1 MCRYLPARSAC
12 PDSQDSDVTDDE
24 PVCQKAGCKGCV
36 LKAYARSHSGQHAR
50 QPATSPAVAAAMAAE
65 VVRGSQRELR
75 SGGRAL
81 DRELLALRREEAKL
95 VTDIKAAAK
104 RGDQASA
111 KVLARSLV
119 RLRAQITKL
128 QASAA
133 NLRGVA
139 TNLTV
144 RQHSTTLH
152 VADVAH
158 HHRLAWCGSNSGCSE
173 PPARLLA
180 GTPPSLPP
188 PLRRPAD
195 GCSSDHG
202 RVFNGNSH
210 RRHGPHAGAAQPS
223 THRTDGTGVCA

>member
-1 MCRYLPARSAC
+1 MNLFAKK
-12 PDSQDSDVTDDE
+12 PDV
-24 PVCQKAGCKGCV
+24 K
-36 LKAYARSHSGQHAR
+36 
-50 QPATSPAVAAAMAAE
+50 E

-139 TNLTV
+139 TNLTTAAAA
-144 RQHSTTLH
+144 TT
-152 VADVAH
+152 VASSMATATGAMGRMQAQLNPARIGQTAQAFARENARMDMAQEMMGDTIDGALDGESAEEDAGELVSQVLDEIGVDLSAALGTAPTRRIAAPAAATRAEEAEEGEDLAA
-158 HHRLAWCGSNSGCSE
+158 RLA
-173 PPARLLA
+173 A
-180 GTPPSLPP
+180 
-188 PLRRPAD
+188 LR
-195 GCSSDHG
+195 S
-202 RVFNGNSH
+202 
-210 RRHGPHAGAAQPS
+210 
-223 THRTDGTGVCA
+223 

>member
-1 MCRYLPARSAC
+1 
-12 PDSQDSDVTDDE
+12 
-24 PVCQKAGCKGCV
+24 
-36 LKAYARSHSGQHAR
+36 
-50 QPATSPAVAAAMAAE
+50 MAAE

-158 HHRLAWCGSNSGCSE
+158 HHRLAWCGSNSRCSE
-173 PPARLLA
+173 PPARLLP

-188 PLRRPAD
+188 PPRAVLQTAAAATTVASSMATATGAMGRMQAQLNPARIGQTAQAFARENARMDMAQEMMGDTIDGALDGESAEEDAGELVSQVRRRACATSR
-195 GCSSDHG
+195 GAGG
-202 RVFNGNSH
+202 R
-210 RRHGPHAGAAQPS
+210 
-223 THRTDGTGVCA
+223 CALMHT